1 MLGLIIHLDCFKNK
15 FFSFNLQSNSNFIRN
30 FNEIDKEKTVIVHDY
45 SILVNN
51 KSTFKLKI
59 STYKYLFFSTFV
71 HKKTEIET

>member
-30 FNEIDKEKTVIVHDY
+30 FNEIDKGKTVIVHDY

-71 HKKTEIET
+71 HKKTEVET

>member
-59 STYKYLFFSTFV
+59 STYKYLFFFYICT
-71 HKKTEIET
+71 